1 MHEKMCM
8 FKNLLLMYDFLCPTH
23 FRIEL
28 IYVRIL
34 SEQSTAIY
42 NFPFWQLLTSS
53 IYNTFNIVSFIKGL
67 ATIVPKGNPNRN
79 IGQRGGMSEGDA
91 AELRKYYNCLS
102 KWNNQIKIINCGKY
116 TTFKTLTLYCIIVTV
131 TTTKIQSKKVKKQLW
146 WKLSYLKEFLKTL
159 AFTSLTQFTLFL
171 KYKNLFL

>member
-1 MHEKMCM
+1 MCM

-34 SEQSTAIY
+34 SEQSTA
-42 NFPFWQLLTSS
+42 
-53 IYNTFNIVSFIKGL
+53 
-67 ATIVPKGNPNRN
+67 IVPKGNPNRN

>member
-67 ATIVPKGNPNRN
+67 ATIVPKGNPDRN
-79 IGQRGGMSEGDA
+79 IGQIDGMSEGDA
-91 AELRKYYNCLS
+91 AELRKYYNCPS

-116 TTFKTLTLYCIIVTV
+116 TTFKTLTLLYNRNRNYCQNPKWIC
-131 TTTKIQSKKVKKQLW
+131 KKV
-146 WKLSYLKEFLKTL
+146 TL
-159 AFTSLTQFTLFL
+159 AETFLFERIIENIGI
-171 KYKNLFL
+171 YKFYAIHFVLEM